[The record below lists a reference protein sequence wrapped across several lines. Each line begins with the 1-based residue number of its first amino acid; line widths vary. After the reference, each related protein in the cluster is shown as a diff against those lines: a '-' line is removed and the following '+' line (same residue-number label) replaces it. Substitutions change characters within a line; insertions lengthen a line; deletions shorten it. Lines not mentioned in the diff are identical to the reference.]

1 MLLRLFAA
9 VAACLLFIAP
19 AAAQSCQTWADGV
32 KVAAEF
38 SRDNNDRVAAVLLT
52 HDETVATWGALFPGK
67 DGAPHILG
75 VMVSQSDPGT
85 AFIAGFD
92 EGGCL
97 VGSGSI
103 PFGPVLDAMG
113 AVDVQSVFVIL
124 DPAPP
129 EPKGEDA

>member
-1 MLLRLFAA
+1 MLRFIAA
-9 VAACLLFIAP
+9 VAACLLLIAP

-32 KVAAEF
+32 KVAAEW
-38 SRDNNDRVAAVLLT
+38 SRDNDDRVAAVLLT
-52 HDETVATWGALFPGK
+52 HDETDATWAALFPGQ
-67 DGAPHILG
+67 DGPHILG
-75 VMVSQSDPGT
+75 VMVSQSDPAT

-103 PFGPVLDAMG
+103 PFGPVLDAMVAAG
-113 AVDVQSVFVIL
+113 VESVFVIL

-129 EPKGEDA
+129 KPKGEDA